1 MLKKLILE
9 NWKSFRHAVLDIAP
23 LTVLIGTNASGKS
36 NALEA
41 LEFLKRTVEGREFQ
55 SALVG
60 DLIVPSIRGGVEWA
74 ALKPETKF
82 TLKVLIQGEDDS
94 TYYLYSITVETKPQ
108 VQLMAES
115 LILIKQ
121 TVKSEKETEKEIL
134 FQTEPPTPYG
144 AIEAKIYDTNNQ
156 GKQAFLREKSILS
169 QLIFQSFPG
178 LLPKDSVVG
187 KLAKGIFII
196 WETISNI
203 FTLDPIPSKMRSYSP
218 LSPQLLS
225 DASNIAG
232 VLAALPDEQK
242 KQVESTIL
250 TYVKHLPEKDI
261 QKIWA
266 EPVGRLNS
274 DAMLYC
280 EEQWIPAQPPMLID
294 ARGMSD
300 GTLRFLGII
309 AALMTRPEG
318 SQLIVEDVDNGLH
331 PSRSELLVK
340 MLRGIGKKR
349 KIDILVTTHN
359 PSLLDALGREI
370 VPFVVVAHRDTETG
384 KSKLTLVEDIQ
395 NFSQMFASAC
405 LGKLKENSAIER
417 SVVSSS

>member
-1 MLKKLILE
+1 MLKQLILE

-41 LEFLKRTVEGREFQ
+41 LEFLKRTVEGRQLQ

-82 TLKVLIQGEDDS
+82 TLKVLIKGEDDS
-94 TYYLYSITVETKPQ
+94 KDYLYSITVETKPQ

-115 LILIKQ
+115 LRLIK
-121 TVKSEKETEKEIL
+121 KNLNYEKETEKEIL
-134 FQTEPPTPYG
+134 FQTEPLTTYG
-144 AIEAKIYDTNNQ
+144 AIEAKFYDTNSQ
-156 GKQAFLREKSILS
+156 EKQFFLRYKSILS
-169 QLIFQSFPG
+169 QLIFQSLPG

-196 WETISNI
+196 WETIGNI
-203 FTLDPIPSKMRSYSP
+203 FTLDPSPDKMRSYSP

-232 VLAALPDEQK
+232 VLAAMPDEQK

-261 QKIWA
+261 QKVWA

-318 SQLIVEDVDNGLH
+318 SQLIIEDVDNGLH

-340 MLRGIGKKR
+340 MLREIGEQR

-359 PSLLDALGREI
+359 TSLLDALWPEI
-370 VPFVVVAHRDTETG
+370 VRFVVVAHRDTETG
-384 KSKLTLVEDIQ
+384 KSKLTLVKDIQ
-395 NFSQMFASAC
+395 NFSQMLASAS
-405 LGKLKENSAIER
+405 LGNDR
-417 SVVSSS
+417 CR